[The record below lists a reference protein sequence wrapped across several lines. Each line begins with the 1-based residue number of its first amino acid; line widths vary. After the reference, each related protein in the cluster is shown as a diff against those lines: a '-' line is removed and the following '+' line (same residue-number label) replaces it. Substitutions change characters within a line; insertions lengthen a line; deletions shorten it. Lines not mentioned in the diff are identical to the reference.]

1 MSLSGGYKCVV
12 GADEAGRGPL
22 CGPVVAGA
30 CFIPQSIDIHKA
42 GLADINDSKRL
53 KKADRER
60 LYDVLVQHPK
70 IKWSTGIVSAA
81 VIDRIN
87 ILQSSMRAMHE
98 AVASLSCKPDYVLI
112 DGPRSPWGHERA
124 VRPNGTVREADPP
137 MPASVTTCEPV
148 VKGDAKV
155 FCIAAASIIAKVT
168 RDRIMDDLDEK
179 YPGYGLAQHAG
190 YPTRDHVASIHRMG
204 GVCPEHRMT
213 FKPIRGSAWQILPQF
228 LRKGKNK
235 KTTKKLTAAA
245 QKKSTTRRRNNSKKS

>member
-235 KTTKKLTAAA
+235 KTTKKLTAPA